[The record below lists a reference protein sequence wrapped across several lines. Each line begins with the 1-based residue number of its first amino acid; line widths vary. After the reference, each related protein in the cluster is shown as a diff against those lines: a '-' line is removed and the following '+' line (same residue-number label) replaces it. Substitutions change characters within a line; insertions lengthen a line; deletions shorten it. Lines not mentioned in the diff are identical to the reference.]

1 MNAPLDEHVLRT
13 TGLECVRG
21 ERRLFSNISFT
32 LAGGTLLQVLGPN
45 GSGKTSLLRIACGL
59 LAPAAGEISWNGRP
73 IRELAENYHAVL
85 AYIGHLNAIKD
96 ELDAAEN
103 LALTA
108 QLAGLPGNA
117 GAIADALQG
126 FGLAACQRL
135 PCKLLSQGQR
145 RRAALARLKLSG
157 GRPLWILDEP
167 FTALDAAGMGYA
179 RALIEAHLAA
189 GGVVMLTTHQE
200 IDVTAPSTQRLELRS

>member
-1 MNAPLDEHVLRT
+1 MNAPLDEHVLRA

-21 ERRLFSNISFT
+21 ERRLFSDISFT
-32 LAGGTLLQVLGPN
+32 LAGGTLLQVQGPN
-45 GSGKTSLLRIACGL
+45 GSGKTSLLRMACRL
-59 LAPAAGEISWNGRP
+59 LTPAAGEISWDGRP

-85 AYIGHLNAIKD
+85 AYIGHLNATKD

-117 GAIADALQG
+117 EAIAGALQG
-126 FGLAACQRL
+126 FGLADCQGL

-167 FTALDAAGMGYA
+167 FAALDAAGIGHA
-179 RALIEAHLAA
+179 CALIEAHLAT
-189 GGVVMLTTHQE
+189 GGIVMLTTHQE
-200 IDVTAPSTQRLELRS
+200 IDVAAPSTQRLELRS